1 MERRWISGFYK
12 DLYTYGMM
20 KSVPK
25 DLQMV
30 LIGYETGANTLA
42 IVKKYK
48 ERAEGVLI
56 CKDFRISPQGWG
68 LRSE

>member
-1 MERRWISGFYK
+1 
-12 DLYTYGMM
+12 MM